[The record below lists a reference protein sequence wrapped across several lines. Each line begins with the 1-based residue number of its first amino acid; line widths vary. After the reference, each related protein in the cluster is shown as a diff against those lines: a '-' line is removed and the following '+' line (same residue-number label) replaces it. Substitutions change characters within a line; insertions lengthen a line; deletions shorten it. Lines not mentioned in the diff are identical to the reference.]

1 MTDTTNLC
9 MNCMGDTAGGEVC
22 PNCGWNTHEPQ
33 MLHALPYGASL
44 QGRYVVGRAQKSNG
58 EGITYIGRDTVQN
71 MTVEIREFFPQ
82 SFCRRGENGL
92 AVEAAGGK
100 ETVFDNTLTTFL
112 SYAREIAHMRD
123 LSAIVPIFD
132 IFEENGTGYTV
143 SEWDE
148 SITLRYFVERSGGN
162 LTWNAARQ
170 LFMPVL
176 SALSNL
182 HAAGISHLGI
192 SPESLK
198 ILQDGKMRLGD
209 FYISSARRM
218 NTEIPPE
225 LPAGCA
231 AIEQYSQNVP
241 VGEETDVYGFAASLF
256 FALTGEL
263 PKEAIYR
270 REDSRLLIPTELA
283 KALPPHVI
291 TALAN
296 ALQVDP
302 EKRTKTF
309 ERLRAELSAAPTV
322 TSTIEQTASITKLP
336 PLPKKKKEEEGLPGF
351 VWLLISCAV
360 TLVIMAL
367 IVWIWF
373 QMQSPMGTIED
384 TGASSSSSAVSS
396 EESGSSAS
404 NGVNSSSLQEDS
416 NSSNQEMIE
425 VPNLVDEDYDRI
437 LERISASESPEF
449 TVRLADRAFSTTVE
463 EGKIISQEPVSG
475 ETMVRGSVIVVVV
488 SQGAPTRELPRV
500 AGLSLAE
507 AAERVTAEGFVPVTE
522 WREDDTIASGNVIG
536 YQDHEAGEQLS
547 YGSQVVLIVSSGTEE
562 ESSSSL
568 GFDFFWP

>member
-1 MTDTTNLC
+1 M
-9 MNCMGDTAGGEVC
+9 
-22 PNCGWNTHEPQ
+22 Q
-33 MLHALPYGASL
+33 
-44 QGRYVVGRAQKSNG
+44 
-58 EGITYIGRDTVQN
+58 
-71 MTVEIREFFPQ
+71 
-82 SFCRRGENGL
+82 
-92 AVEAAGGK
+92 
-100 ETVFDNTLTTFL
+100 
-112 SYAREIAHMRD
+112 
-123 LSAIVPIFD
+123 
-132 IFEENGTGYTV
+132 
-143 SEWDE
+143 
-148 SITLRYFVERSGGN
+148 TLRIKYRKFFV
-162 LTWNAARQ
+162 
-170 LFMPVL
+170 
-176 SALSNL
+176 
-182 HAAGISHLGI
+182 
-192 SPESLK
+192 
-198 ILQDGKMRLGD
+198 
-209 FYISSARRM
+209 
-218 NTEIPPE
+218 PPE

-231 AIEQYSQNVP
+231 AIEQYSRNAP

-263 PKEAIYR
+263 PKEAIHR

-302 EKRTKTF
+302 EKRTKTC

-384 TGASSSSSAVSS
+384 AGASSSSSATSS
-396 EESGSSAS
+396 EESGSSA
-404 NGVNSSSLQEDS
+404 NGEIDSSLQE
-416 NSSNQEMIE
+416 NSSSSIQEMME
-425 VPNLVDEDYDRI
+425 VPNLVNEDYNQI

-463 EGKIISQEPVSG
+463 EGRIISQEPASG
-475 ETMVRGSVIVVVV
+475 GTMVRGSVIVVVV

-522 WREDDTIASGNVIG
+522 WQESDTVSSGNVIG

-547 YGSQVVLIVSSGTEE
+547 YGSQVVLVVSSGTEE